1 MKDEA
6 DLLFGENS
14 ESCTEDEAHII
25 FSDLPLAKKLTQLR
39 VQRGE
44 ATVKK
49 LSFRK
54 RVTADDKIRVR
65 ALGIRLD

>member
-6 DLLFGENS
+6 DLLFGDS
-14 ESCTEDEAHII
+14 ERCTEDEAHII
-25 FSDLPLAKKLTQLR
+25 FSDLPVAEKLAQLK
-39 VQRGE
+39 VLRGE
-44 ATVKK
+44 TTVKK

-54 RVTADDKIRVR
+54 RVTAEDRIRAR

>member
-1 MKDEA
+1 MKDDA
-6 DLLFGENS
+6 DLLFGDS

-25 FSDLPLAKKLTQLR
+25 FSDLPTAAKLAQLK
-39 VQRGE
+39 VLRGE

-49 LSFRK
+49 IGFRK
-54 RVTADDKIRVR
+54 RVTPDDRIRAR